1 MQTNDHQIRDY
12 DQVLDSRYGVEGS
25 DEREMAVKEAMAAY
39 GLTESKKKMHSIAI
53 PESLYALLSQKASE
67 QGLSTRSF
75 ASRLLSSALL

>member
-12 DQVLDSRYGVEGS
+12 DQVLDSRYGTEGS
-25 DEREMAVKEAMAAY
+25 EEREMAVKEAMAAY
-39 GLTESKKKMHSIAI
+39 GMAESRKMRSIAI

-75 ASRLLSSALL
+75 ASRLLASALL